1 MERKTLNAK
10 AAYDNRP
17 KRVNIYDCAALF
29 ALGDS
34 LKDDQGKPAKMN
46 YAHAKEISMRARQKF
61 GLEPAQLDLAFVSID
76 PHSDAQRRFL
86 DALRAIGIEQEAI
99 DYRHAFVTS
108 GASERGER
116 PVVSLSA
123 HISYLLGLLADRQ
136 NAEVV
141 VWSPNFDLCHPLM
154 DFVDVRKGKAVVVY
168 FRPFLDPRWAQSGLF
183 ESSPIKFYDL
193 EDFAEELLGVD
204 LKQIEEKTV
213 RRVSGLRKL

>member
-1 MERKTLNAK
+1 LERKPVTSK
-10 AAYDNRP
+10 ANDNRP

-34 LKDDQGKPAKMN
+34 LKDEQGKAAKMN
-46 YAHAKEISMRARQKF
+46 YGRAKEVSAQAREKF
-61 GLEPAQLDLAFVSID
+61 GLGKGQLDIAFVSID
-76 PHSDAQRRFL
+76 PHSEAQRRFL
-86 DALRAIGIEQEAI
+86 DALRANGIEQEAI
-99 DYRHAFVTS
+99 DYRHAFVAS
-108 GASERGER
+108 GAGERGER

-123 HISYLLGLLADRQ
+123 NISYLLGLLADRE

-193 EDFAEELLGVD
+193 EDHAEELLGVD
-204 LKQIEEKTV
+204 LKKIEEKTV
-213 RRVSGLRKL
+213 RRGSGLRNV